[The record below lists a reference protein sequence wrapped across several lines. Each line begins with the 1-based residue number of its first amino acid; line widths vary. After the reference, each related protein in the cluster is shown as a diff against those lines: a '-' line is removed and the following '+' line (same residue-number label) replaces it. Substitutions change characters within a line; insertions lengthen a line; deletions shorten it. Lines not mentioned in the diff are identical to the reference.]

1 MTVLEK
7 ASCHVCW
14 QEFLDY
20 KAERQQL
27 YPEEEKELREFVE
40 RRAYLPLC
48 EAWERG
54 EYPAQYPVKK
64 EINKQG
70 VRKKRIVYT
79 FPGDEGVFL
88 KFVAFQLYA
97 FDGHFC
103 ENCYAFRRRFGV
115 RDAIRR
121 IRHLPGLEEKY
132 CLKADI
138 SDYFNSIPVEK
149 LLERLFFV
157 READPKLYALF
168 ERILGREEVW
178 EEGRLVA
185 GRHGAMAGIP
195 LSPFFANVYLG
206 EADAFF
212 QERDIPYFRYSDDI
226 LIFADTE
233 RELSERQEQLYG
245 MLEGLG
251 LSLNPRKVQVRG
263 PGEAWEF
270 LGFCYRK
277 GEIDLSDA
285 TLRKMKAKVRRK
297 AEALR
302 RWQRKKGLGADKAAI
317 GLIHAMNR
325 KFYGA
330 SPPEAGRTSVEEV
343 DVIGGIDSEDGNGFA
358 ENIGFDIG
366 RIDTGKD
373 TGSRA
378 KGKRMEDA
386 TGSEA
391 EGKRM
396 EDTADFGTE
405 GGKMRG
411 NTGSEIEI
419 ENMKESASLS
429 GDSDFTWSRWYFPNI
444 TTDAGLREIDAY
456 FMEYIRYTVTGRH
469 YKGNYRISYAQLK
482 AWGYRSLVHE
492 YYRYREGRYGF

>member
-27 YPEEEKELREFVE
+27 YPEEEKELRDFVE

-48 EAWERG
+48 QAWERG

-103 ENCYAFRRRFGV
+103 DNCYAFRRRFGV

-121 IRHLPGLEEKY
+121 IRRLPGLEGKY

-149 LLERLFFV
+149 LLERLLFV
-157 READPKLYALF
+157 REEDPKLYALF

-212 QERDIPYFRYSDDI
+212 QERGIPYFRYSDDI

-233 RELSERQEQLYG
+233 RELSDRQEQLYG

-251 LSLNPRKVQVRG
+251 LSLNPRKVQVCG

-285 TLRKMKAKVRRK
+285 TLRKMKAKIRRK

-330 SPPEAGRTSVEEV
+330 ATPPGAEAKSGEK
-343 DVIGGIDSEDGNGFA
+343 IG
-358 ENIGFDIG
+358 
-366 RIDTGKD
+366 
-373 TGSRA
+373 
-378 KGKRMEDA
+378 
-386 TGSEA
+386 
-391 EGKRM
+391 EG
-396 EDTADFGTE
+396 
-405 GGKMRG
+405 
-411 NTGSEIEI
+411 
-419 ENMKESASLS
+419 
-429 GDSDFTWSRWYFPNI
+429 SDFTWSRWFFPNL

-492 YYRYREGRYGF
+492 YYRYREGKYGF

>member
-149 LLERLFFV
+149 LLERLLFV
-157 READPKLYALF
+157 READPKLYDLF

-178 EEGRLVA
+178 EDGRLVV

-233 RELSERQEQLYG
+233 RELSDRQEQLYG

-330 SPPEAGRTSVEEV
+330 KWLCR
-343 DVIGGIDSEDGNGFA
+343 
-358 ENIGFDIG
+358 
-366 RIDTGKD
+366 K
-373 TGSRA
+373 
-378 KGKRMEDA
+378 
-386 TGSEA
+386 
-391 EGKRM
+391 
-396 EDTADFGTE
+396 
-405 GGKMRG
+405 
-411 NTGSEIEI
+411 
-419 ENMKESASLS
+419 
-429 GDSDFTWSRWYFPNI
+429 
-444 TTDAGLREIDAY
+444 
-456 FMEYIRYTVTGRH
+456 
-469 YKGNYRISYAQLK
+469 YRL
-482 AWGYRSLVHE
+482 
-492 YYRYREGRYGF
+492 RYRENRHWERHRFRGKRKAYGRCHRLRGRRKAHGRYRRLRDRRRENAGKHRFRNRNREYERKRKSEWGQRFHMEPLVFPQHYYGRGAPGDRRLFYGIYTIHGHRTALQGKLPHFLCAAESLGLQEPGA

>member
-20 KAERQQL
+20 KAQKQQL
-27 YPEEEKELREFVE
+27 SREEERELGDFVE
-40 RRAYLPLC
+40 CRAYLPLC

-70 VRKKRIVYT
+70 TRKKRTVYT
-79 FPGDEGVFL
+79 FPGDEGIFL

-115 RDAIRR
+115 GDAIRR
-121 IRHLPGLEEKY
+121 IRHLPGLEGKY

-149 LLERLFFV
+149 LLEKLLFV
-157 READPKLYALF
+157 REEDPKLYALF

-178 EEGRLVA
+178 ENGRLTV

-233 RELSERQEQLYG
+233 EELSDRQAQLYG

-251 LSLNPRKVQVRG
+251 LSLNPRKVQIRG
-263 PGEAWEF
+263 PGEDWEF

-285 TLRKMKAKVRRK
+285 TLRKMKAKIRRK

-330 SPPEAGRTSVEEV
+330 PPEAGRTGV
-343 DVIGGIDSEDGNGFA
+343 
-358 ENIGFDIG
+358 
-366 RIDTGKD
+366 
-373 TGSRA
+373 
-378 KGKRMEDA
+378 
-386 TGSEA
+386 
-391 EGKRM
+391 
-396 EDTADFGTE
+396 
-405 GGKMRG
+405 
-411 NTGSEIEI
+411 
-419 ENMKESASLS
+419 
-429 GDSDFTWSRWYFPNI
+429 DSDFTWSRWFFPNL

-456 FMEYIRYTVTGRH
+456 FTEYIRYTVTGRH
-469 YKGNYRISYAQLK
+469 YKGNYRISHAQLK

-492 YYRYREGRYGF
+492 YYRYREGKFEKRKFSND

>member
-48 EAWERG
+48 QAWERG

-70 VRKKRIVYT
+70 VRKKRTVYT
-79 FPGDEGVFL
+79 FPGDEGIFL
-88 KFVAFQLYA
+88 KFVAFQLYV

-121 IRHLPGLEEKY
+121 IRHLPGLEGKY

-212 QERDIPYFRYSDDI
+212 QERGIPYFRYSDDI

-233 RELSERQEQLYG
+233 RELSDRQGQLYG

-251 LSLNPRKVQVRG
+251 LSLNPRKVQVCG

-285 TLRKMKAKVRRK
+285 TLRKMKAKIRRK

-330 SPPEAGRTSVEEV
+330 ATPPGAEAKSGEK
-343 DVIGGIDSEDGNGFA
+343 IG
-358 ENIGFDIG
+358 
-366 RIDTGKD
+366 
-373 TGSRA
+373 
-378 KGKRMEDA
+378 
-386 TGSEA
+386 
-391 EGKRM
+391 EG
-396 EDTADFGTE
+396 
-405 GGKMRG
+405 
-411 NTGSEIEI
+411 
-419 ENMKESASLS
+419 
-429 GDSDFTWSRWYFPNI
+429 SDFTWSRWFFPNL

-492 YYRYREGRYGF
+492 YYRYREGKYGF